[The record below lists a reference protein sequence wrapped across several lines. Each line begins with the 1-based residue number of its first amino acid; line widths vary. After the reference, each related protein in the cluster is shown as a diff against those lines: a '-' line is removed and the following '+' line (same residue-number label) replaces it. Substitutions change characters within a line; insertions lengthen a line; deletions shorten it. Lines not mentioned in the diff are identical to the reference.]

1 MKDQARKLLDKAS
14 RAILAAEALA
24 QHGDAD
30 FAAGRA
36 YYGMFYAASALLAEK
51 GLHYRRH
58 RGVHTAFAEHF
69 IKNGLLDTQL
79 HRHLLD
85 AFDMR
90 VLGDYGTDAVVSAE
104 QAAAMIAQARE
115 FLHEARRH
123 LGASR

>member
-1 MKDQARKLLDKAS
+1 MTDQARKLLDKAS

-36 YYGMFYAASALLAEK
+36 YYAMFYAASALLAEK

-58 RGVHTAFAEHF
+58 RGVHKAFAQHF
-69 IKNGLLDTQL
+69 VKTGLLDTQH

-90 VLGDYGTDAVVSAE
+90 VLGDYGADAVVSAE
-104 QAAAMIAQARE
+104 QATAMIAQARE
-115 FLHEARRH
+115 FPGAARRH
-123 LGASR
+123 LSPT